1 MHIIL
6 YMSIEKFMKELSDM
20 EESLW
25 QRRMKV
31 LYQYKRVQE
40 MRQRIR
46 EIEEVFE
53 EEVGIDIQTALY
65 FLEEYE
71 SNPQSF
77 DRIKET
83 LGEEVFQAVEAL
95 ADRIK
100 QIRDMRKEVDEVE
113 KEIFEIDAEI
123 DDTFEK
129 LQEYKRKIQE
139 ML

>member
-1 MHIIL
+1 
-6 YMSIEKFMKELSDM
+6 MSIEKFMKELFDM

-40 MRQRIR
+40 MRQKIQ
-46 EIEEVFE
+46 EIEKVFE

-77 DRIKET
+77 ERIKET
-83 LGEEVFQAVEAL
+83 LGEEVFQAVESL

-100 QIRDMRKEVDEVE
+100 QIRDMRKEVDDVE

>member
-6 YMSIEKFMKELSDM
+6 CMSIEKFMKELFDM

-40 MRQRIR
+40 MRQKIQ
-46 EIEEVFE
+46 EIEKVFE

-77 DRIKET
+77 ERIKET

-100 QIRDMRKEVDEVE
+100 QIRDMRKEVDDVE

>member
-1 MHIIL
+1 
-6 YMSIEKFMKELSDM
+6 MSIEDFIKELLDM

-40 MRQRIR
+40 MRQRIQ
-46 EIEEVFE
+46 EIEKIFE

-71 SNPQSF
+71 SNPQSLE
-77 DRIKET
+77 RIKET
-83 LGEEVFQAVEAL
+83 LGEDVFQAVEAL

-100 QIRDMRKEVDEVE
+100 QIRDMKKEVDDVE
-113 KEIFEIDAEI
+113 KEIFEIDSEI

>member
-6 YMSIEKFMKELSDM
+6 CMSIEKFMKELFDM

-40 MRQRIR
+40 MRQKIR

-53 EEVGIDIQTALY
+53 EEVGIDLQTALY

-77 DRIKET
+77 ERIKET
-83 LGEEVFQAVEAL
+83 LGEEVFQTIEAL
-95 ADRIK
+95 ADRIR
-100 QIRDMRKEVDEVE
+100 QIRDMKKEVDEVE

>member
-1 MHIIL
+1 
-6 YMSIEKFMKELSDM
+6 MSIEDFIKELLDM

-40 MRQRIR
+40 MRQRIQ
-46 EIEEVFE
+46 EIEKIFE

-71 SNPQSF
+71 SNPQSLE
-77 DRIKET
+77 RIKET
-83 LGEEVFQAVEAL
+83 LGEDVFQAVEAL

-100 QIRDMRKEVDEVE
+100 QIRDMKKEVDDVE
-113 KEIFEIDAEI
+113 KEIFEIDSEI
-123 DDTFEK
+123 DDTFKK

>member
-6 YMSIEKFMKELSDM
+6 CMSIEKFMKELFDM

-40 MRQRIR
+40 MRQKIQ
-46 EIEEVFE
+46 EIEKVFE

-77 DRIKET
+77 ERIKET

-113 KEIFEIDAEI
+113 KEIFEIDSEI

>member
-6 YMSIEKFMKELSDM
+6 CMSIEKFMKELFDM

-40 MRQRIR
+40 MRQKIQ
-46 EIEEVFE
+46 EIEKVFE

-77 DRIKET
+77 ERIKET
-83 LGEEVFQAVEAL
+83 LGEEVFQAVESL

-100 QIRDMRKEVDEVE
+100 QIRDMRKEVDDVE

>member
-1 MHIIL
+1 
-6 YMSIEKFMKELSDM
+6 MSIEKFMKELSDM

-77 DRIKET
+77 ERIKET

-100 QIRDMRKEVDEVE
+100 QIRDMRKEVDDVE

>member
-6 YMSIEKFMKELSDM
+6 SMGIENFMKELLDM

-31 LYQYKRVQE
+31 LYQYQRVQE
-40 MRQRIR
+40 MRKKIY
-46 EIEEVFE
+46 ELEKVFE
-53 EEVGIDIQTALY
+53 KEVGIDMETALC

-71 SNPQSF
+71 SNPKSF
-77 DRIKET
+77 DRIGET
-83 LGEEVFQAVEAL
+83 LGEEVFYAIEAL
-95 ADRIK
+95 AGRIK
-100 QIRDMRKEVDEVE
+100 QIRDMKKEVDEVE
-113 KEIFEIDAEI
+113 KEIFEIDGEI
-123 DDTFEK
+123 DDAFEK

>member
-1 MHIIL
+1 
-6 YMSIEKFMKELSDM
+6 MSIEDFIKELLDM

-40 MRQRIR
+40 MRQRIQ
-46 EIEEVFE
+46 EIEKIFE

-77 DRIKET
+77 ERIKET
-83 LGEEVFQAVEAL
+83 LGEEVFQTIEAL

-100 QIRDMRKEVDEVE
+100 QIRDMKKEVDEVE
-113 KEIFEIDAEI
+113 KEIFEIDSEI

>member
-6 YMSIEKFMKELSDM
+6 CMSIEKFMKELSDM

-77 DRIKET
+77 ERIKET

-100 QIRDMRKEVDEVE
+100 QIRDMRKEVDDVE

>member
-6 YMSIEKFMKELSDM
+6 CMSIEKFMKELSDM

-46 EIEEVFE
+46 EIEEVFK
-53 EEVGIDIQTALY
+53 EEVGIDFQTALY

-77 DRIKET
+77 ERIKET
-83 LGEEVFQAVEAL
+83 LGEEVFQTIEAL
-95 ADRIK
+95 ADRIR
-100 QIRDMRKEVDEVE
+100 QIRDMKKEVDEVE

>member
-1 MHIIL
+1 
-6 YMSIEKFMKELSDM
+6 MSIEKFMKELFDM

-40 MRQRIR
+40 MRQKIQ
-46 EIEEVFE
+46 EIEKVFE

-77 DRIKET
+77 ERIKET

-113 KEIFEIDAEI
+113 KEIFEIDSEI